1 MTHRVCQFVIPRFTL
16 FTAFQHQNRTTS
28 SVHIHSPKKEH
39 TMDINKTGLMN
50 QDATILD
57 TFRDA
62 IIGSQRPKT
71 LTQLLGDLSPEDAS
85 QVKSMARMTRMMAR
99 TYVRSQGY
107 MEQSYEDLV
116 KQLHRGLRPD
126 LQDIVAILLEQID
139 PVEVREKP
147 KPDHYSDKLKLY
159 DDWNASVR
167 GATDGVSSVTEQDIA
182 EFSAAAGLT
191 KEAPEPEQ
199 LSFLDQLEVSESSG
213 EADAEITIN
222 DGRRFVGKL
231 QFGKARLQDYQNA
244 TGTTFTQDEFIKD
257 TALQDQVAAWHI
269 ADLDK
274 AIDALG
280 DDAAEY
286 DRDGLRAVGHL
297 GGKSGMKKFVQSKG
311 DYNPADEL
319 GTSLQSY
326 YDKFSQTGD
335 ASCYIRE

>member
-1 MTHRVCQFVIPRFTL
+1 
-16 FTAFQHQNRTTS
+16 
-28 SVHIHSPKKEH
+28 
-39 TMDINKTGLMN
+39 MDKFNIGLME
-50 QDATILD
+50 QDDTIID
-57 TFRDA
+57 SFRNA
-62 IIGSQRPKT
+62 ILGSQRPKT
-71 LTQLLGDLSPEDAS
+71 LIQLLGDLSPEDAE
-85 QVKSMARMTRMMAR
+85 QVKSMARMTRIMAQ

-107 MEQSYEDLV
+107 MDVTYEELV
-116 KQLHRGLRPD
+116 KQLHRGLRTD
-126 LQDIVAILLEQID
+126 LQAIVAMLLEQID
-139 PVEVREKP
+139 PVEIREKP
-147 KPDHYSDKLKLY
+147 KPNHYSDRLKLY

-167 GATDGVSSVTEQDIA
+167 EATSGIPTVTEQDIA

-199 LSFLDQLEVSESSG
+199 LSFLDQLEASESSSK
-213 EADAEITIN
+213 ADAEITIK

-257 TALQDQVAAWHI
+257 AALQDQVALWHI

-274 AIDALG
+274 AIDVLG
-280 DDAAEY
+280 DEAADY
-286 DRDGLRAVGHL
+286 DRDGLRAVAHL

-326 YDKFSQTGD
+326 YDKFSNRGD
-335 ASCYIRE
+335 A

>member
-1 MTHRVCQFVIPRFTL
+1 MDKTTH
-16 FTAFQHQNRTTS
+16 
-28 SVHIHSPKKEH
+28 
-39 TMDINKTGLMN
+39 GLMGPDDTII
-50 QDATILD
+50 DA
-57 TFRDA
+57 FRNA
-62 IIGSQRPKT
+62 IIGFQRPKT
-71 LTQLLGDLSPEDAS
+71 LSQLLGDLSPEDAA
-85 QVKSMARMTRMMAR
+85 QVQSMARMTRMMAQ

-126 LQDIVAILLEQID
+126 LQAILAMLLEQID
-139 PVEVREKP
+139 PVEVRDKP
-147 KPDHYSDKLKLY
+147 KPNHYSDKLNVY
-159 DDWNASVR
+159 DDWSASVLVPEV
-167 GATDGVSSVTEQDIA
+167 TDKDIA

-191 KEAPEPEQ
+191 KEASEPEQ
-199 LSFLDQLEVSESSG
+199 LTFLGQLEASESSG
-213 EADAEITIN
+213 KADAEINIA

-231 QFGKARLQDYQNA
+231 HFGKARLQDYQNA

-280 DDAAEY
+280 DDAADY
-286 DRDGLRAVGHL
+286 DRDGLRAVAHL

-311 DYNPADEL
+311 SYNPADEL

-326 YDKFSQTGD
+326 YDKFST
-335 ASCYIRE
+335 S

>member
-1 MTHRVCQFVIPRFTL
+1 
-16 FTAFQHQNRTTS
+16 
-28 SVHIHSPKKEH
+28 
-39 TMDINKTGLMN
+39 MN

-62 IIGSQRPKT
+62 IIGSQKPKT
-71 LTQLLGDLSPEDAS
+71 LTQLLHDLSPEDAE
-85 QVKSMARMTRMMAR
+85 QVRSMARMTRMMAQ

-107 MEQSYEDLV
+107 MENSYADLV

-126 LQDIVAILLEQID
+126 LQSIVAMLLEQID
-139 PVEVREKP
+139 PVEVRAKP
-147 KPDHYSDKLKLY
+147 KPDHYSDKLSIY

-167 GATDGVSSVTEQDIA
+167 EATDGVSSVSEQDIA

-199 LSFLDQLEVSESSG
+199 LTFLDQLEASESSG
-213 EADAEITIN
+213 KADAEITIS

-231 QFGKARLQDYQNA
+231 QFGKARLHDYRNA
-244 TGTTFTQDEFIKD
+244 TGTKFTQDEFIKD
-257 TALQDQVAAWHI
+257 AALQDKVAAWHI

-280 DDAAEY
+280 DEVAEY
-286 DRDGLRAVGHL
+286 DRDGLRAVAHL

-311 DYNPADEL
+311 EYNPTDEL
-319 GTSLQSY
+319 GTSLQFY
-326 YDKFSQTGD
+326 YEKFSNRG
-335 ASCYIRE
+335 EV

>member
-1 MTHRVCQFVIPRFTL
+1 MDK
-16 FTAFQHQNRTTS
+16 TTQ
-28 SVHIHSPKKEH
+28 
-39 TMDINKTGLMN
+39 GLMGP
-50 QDATILD
+50 DDTIID
-57 TFRDA
+57 TFRNA
-62 IIGSQRPKT
+62 ILGSQRSKT
-71 LTQLLGDLSPEDAS
+71 LAQLLGELSPEDAA
-85 QVKSMARMTRMMAR
+85 QVQSMARMTRMMAQ

-107 MEQSYEDLV
+107 IDMTYEELV

-126 LQDIVAILLEQID
+126 LQTIVAMLLEQID

-147 KPDHYSDKLKLY
+147 KPDRVAAQLSIY
-159 DDWNASVR
+159 DDWNTSVR
-167 GATDGVSSVTEQDIA
+167 EAIGGIPEITEQDIA

-191 KEAPEPEQ
+191 KQVPEPEQ
-199 LSFLDQLEVSESSG
+199 LSFLDQLEASESSG
-213 EADAEITIN
+213 KADAEITIK

-231 QFGKARLQDYQNA
+231 QFGKSRLQDYQNA

-280 DDAAEY
+280 DLATEY
-286 DRDGLRAVGHL
+286 DRDGLRAVAHL
-297 GGKSGMKKFVQSKG
+297 GGKSGMNKFVQSKG

-326 YDKFSQTGD
+326 YDKFSKRGD
-335 ASCYIRE
+335 A

>member
-1 MTHRVCQFVIPRFTL
+1 
-16 FTAFQHQNRTTS
+16 
-28 SVHIHSPKKEH
+28 
-39 TMDINKTGLMN
+39 MDKFNIGLME
-50 QDATILD
+50 QDDTIID
-57 TFRDA
+57 AFRNA
-62 IIGSQRPKT
+62 ILGSQSPKT
-71 LTQLLGDLSPEDAS
+71 LTQLLSDLSAEDAA
-85 QVKSMARMTRMMAR
+85 QVQSMARMTRMMAQ

-107 MEQSYEDLV
+107 MEKSYEDLV

-126 LQDIVAILLEQID
+126 LQAIVAMLLEQID

-147 KPDHYSDKLKLY
+147 KPDPLAAQLSIY
-159 DDWNASVR
+159 DDWNASVKE
-167 GATDGVSSVTEQDIA
+167 ATGGIPEITDKDLA

-199 LSFLDQLEVSESSG
+199 LSFLDQLEASESSG
-213 EADAEITIN
+213 KADAEITIK

-257 TALQDQVAAWHI
+257 AALQDKVATWHI

-280 DDAAEY
+280 DDAAAY
-286 DRDGLRAVGHL
+286 DRDGLRTVGHL
-297 GGKSGMKKFVQSKG
+297 GGKSGMKKFVRSKG
-311 DYNPADEL
+311 EYNPADEL

-326 YDKFSQTGD
+326 YDKFS
-335 ASCYIRE
+335 AS

>member
-1 MTHRVCQFVIPRFTL
+1 
-16 FTAFQHQNRTTS
+16 
-28 SVHIHSPKKEH
+28 
-39 TMDINKTGLMN
+39 MDKFNIGLME
-50 QDATILD
+50 QDDTIID
-57 TFRDA
+57 TFRNA
-62 IIGSQRPKT
+62 ILGSQRPKT
-71 LTQLLGDLSPEDAS
+71 LTQLLGDLSPEDAA
-85 QVKSMARMTRMMAR
+85 QVQSMARLTRMMAQ

-126 LQDIVAILLEQID
+126 LQTIVAMLLEQID

-147 KPDHYSDKLKLY
+147 KPDHYSYKLSIY
-159 DDWNASVR
+159 DDWNAAVR
-167 GATDGVSSVTEQDIA
+167 EATGGIPEVTEQDIA

-191 KEAPEPEQ
+191 KEAPEPVQ
-199 LSFLDQLEVSESSG
+199 LSFLDQLEASESSG
-213 EADAEITIN
+213 KADAEITIK

-244 TGTTFTQDEFIKD
+244 TGTIFTQDEFIKD
-257 TALQDQVAAWHI
+257 TSLQDKVATWHI

-280 DDAAEY
+280 NEAAVY
-286 DRDGLRAVGHL
+286 DRDGLRAVAHL

-326 YDKFSQTGD
+326 YEKFSKRGD
-335 ASCYIRE
+335 A